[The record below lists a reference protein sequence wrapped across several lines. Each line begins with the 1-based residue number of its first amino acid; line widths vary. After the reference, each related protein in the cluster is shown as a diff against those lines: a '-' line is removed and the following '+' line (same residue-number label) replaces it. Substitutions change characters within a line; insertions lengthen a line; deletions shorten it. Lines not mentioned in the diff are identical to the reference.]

1 MIRTLAILSISMF
14 SLCVSS
20 NIIGQSSYRGVKT
33 QIDKSE
39 QEIIRAINTIR
50 AGGCRCGRT
59 KFEPASK
66 VSWNNQLQESTFQYA
81 KHMSTYTH
89 FSHVGRDGSKVGD
102 RIDRTGY
109 YWRLVGE
116 NIGEGH
122 DYFHEVLKD
131 WMLSPS
137 HCELIMNPNMTHV
150 AVSRYN
156 KYWVLHMAT
165 PMPVDSKR
173 GNVRYKN

>member
-1 MIRTLAILSISMF
+1 MPTEG
-14 SLCVSS
+14 SS
-20 NIIGQSSYRGVKT
+20 QSSYRGTLTEV
-33 QIDKSE
+33 DKSIE
-39 QEIIRAINTIR
+39 DMTVALNSIRAR
-50 AGGCRCGRT
+50 GCRCGR
-59 KFEPASK
+59 KKYDSAPRI
-66 VSWNNQLQESTFQYA
+66 SWNDQLKQSSFQYA
-81 KHMSTYTH
+81 KHMSVYEH
-89 FSHVGRDGSKVGD
+89 FSHVGRDGSKVGE
-102 RIDRTGY
+102 RIDKAGY
-109 YWRLVGE
+109 FWRLVGE

-137 HCELIMNPNMTHV
+137 HCELIMNPNMQDF